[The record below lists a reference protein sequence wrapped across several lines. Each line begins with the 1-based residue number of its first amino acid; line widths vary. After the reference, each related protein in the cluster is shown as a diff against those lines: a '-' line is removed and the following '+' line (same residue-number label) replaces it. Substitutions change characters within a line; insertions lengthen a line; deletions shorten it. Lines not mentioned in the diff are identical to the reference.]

1 MRSIVGWR
9 TMCGTRT
16 EDFIGEGWENVGMNM
31 VFVVNA
37 GSSSLKYQL
46 FNMDDESTVC
56 SGLCER
62 IGLEDGIVTH
72 KWKGQKKTFHTEL
85 ATQKDALEIV
95 EKMMLG
101 GETQVIDRPED
112 IVAVGHRMTFSLSGS
127 NEITPEVEKEI
138 LSHLDMFPLHLPHM
152 IACFEACKEVYPHA
166 THVAVYDNSFHLTMP
181 PKAYMYAIPYEFYE
195 KYGMRRYGY
204 HSSSFRYV
212 IGRLE
217 ELCGRPASEM
227 KVVACH
233 LGAGASICAID
244 GGKSIDTSMGYTA
257 LAGLMMGTRAGDVDP
272 SVLPEIARKKGLT
285 PDELDKVIY
294 KQSGLYGVSGVSSDE
309 RDVIEAAEHGNKR
322 AQLALDMNRYQIKK
336 LIGAYAAAMGGLD
349 AVIFTGGMGEK
360 SEGLRHDVCENMEFF
375 GIKLDEQR
383 NLKLNRKEGKISTD
397 DSPTS
402 VWIIPTNE
410 ELIIAR
416 DAYRIHNEKQHQA

>member
-1 MRSIVGWR
+1 
-9 TMCGTRT
+9 
-16 EDFIGEGWENVGMNM
+16 MNM

-46 FNMDDESTVC
+46 FNMDHESTVC
-56 SGLCER
+56 SGNCER
-62 IGLEDGIVTH
+62 IGLEDGIVTY
-72 KWKGQKKTFHTEL
+72 KWNGQKKTFHTEL
-85 ATQKDALEIV
+85 KTQKDALKIV
-95 EKMMLG
+95 EQMMLN
-101 GETQVIDRPED
+101 GETKVIDRPED
-112 IVAVGHRMTFSLSGS
+112 IVAIGHRFPFGPGGLS
-127 NEITPEVEKEI
+127 NEITDEVKQEI

-152 IACFEACKEVYPHA
+152 ISCLEACQEVYPHA
-166 THVAVYDNSFHLTMP
+166 THTAVYDNSFHMTMP

-195 KYGMRRYGY
+195 KFGMRRYGY

-217 ELCGRPASEM
+217 ELCGVPASQM

-244 GGKSIDTSMGYTA
+244 GGKSVDTSMGYTA
-257 LAGLMMGTRAGDVDP
+257 LAGLMMGTRAGDIDP

-285 PDELDKVIY
+285 VDDLETVLY
-294 KQSGLYGVSGVSSDE
+294 KQSGLYGISGVSSDE
-309 RDVIEAAEHGNKR
+309 RDVIEAAEHGNER

-336 LIGAYAAAMGGLD
+336 LIGAYTAAMGGLD

-360 SEGLRHDVCENMEFF
+360 SEGLRHDVCENMDFF
-375 GIKLDEQR
+375 GIKLDEKR
-383 NLKLNRKEGKISTD
+383 NIELNRQEGRISTD
-397 DSPTS
+397 DSKTS
-402 VWIIPTNE
+402 VWVIPTNE

-416 DAYRIHNEKQHQA
+416 DAYRIHNEKMAGV